1 MKVEKKRETSW
12 TYHVGDEVLQRVKE
26 ESNSLETI
34 KRRKSNWIG
43 HKLRMKQ
50 EVLHRVKE
58 EVIKLYPT
66 CSHNK

>member
-1 MKVEKKRETSW
+1 MKVERGREISW
-12 TYHVGDEVLQRVKE
+12 TYHVGDEVLQRVEE

-43 HKLRMKQ
+43 HKLSRKQ

-58 EVIKLYPT
+58 EVISYLQ
-66 CSHNK
+66 SQ